1 MPILSPGDL
10 HALWSR
16 DVADILTLAGK
27 VRTWEVMMDGEKRP
41 FVITLLSGLLAFTG
55 LATALFWILFFAG
68 KIEATET
75 EQDEAFE
82 RAFPLADS
90 WMICSAL
97 VAARNLLKMNRKGLI
112 AGAASASALIFLG
125 CMDILYSLEN
135 KKYWP
140 LDSDRA
146 QMLVIHTWT
155 AALGSFT
162 LATLVKRR
170 GLFED

>member
-1 MPILSPGDL
+1 MDDYTERPLAITILS
-10 HALWSR
+10 AL
-16 DVADILTLAGK
+16 V
-27 VRTWEVMMDGEKRP
+27 
-41 FVITLLSGLLAFTG
+41 AFTA
-55 LATALFWILFFAG
+55 LATALFWILFFAN

-90 WMICSAL
+90 WMISTAL
-97 VAARNLLKMNRKGLI
+97 VAAPNMLKMNRKGFF
-112 AGAASASALIFLG
+112 AGAAAGSAMMFLA

-140 LDSDRA
+140 LNGDRA

-155 AALGSFT
+155 ITLG
-162 LATLVKRR
+162 ATVLCLLWKHRDA
-170 GLFED
+170 FQD